1 MIRALENWSRYL
13 KMQPFV
19 LYTDHESLKNIHGQ
33 NKLSPRHAGW
43 AEFLQTFN
51 FSAKYKTGKTNVI
64 ADALSRRHN
73 QLAIHE
79 NRMIGFEMIKEQYV
93 GDPDF
98 NELYIAYLKEPQST
112 FHIQQVFLFKGNRLC
127 IPKTSL
133 RHLLVK
139 EVHEGSLG
147 GQFGIQ
153 KTLDMLGE
161 HFYWPKMLETAG
173 KYILRCE
180 ACIKEKI
187 TFHKGEYIPLPVASK
202 PWEHLS
208 MDFVMALPFQ
218 CVYGENPLLPL
229 NLIHVNFHDR

>member
-1 MIRALENWSRYL
+1 M
-13 KMQPFV
+13 
-19 LYTDHESLKNIHGQ
+19 
-33 NKLSPRHAGW
+33 
-43 AEFLQTFN
+43 
-51 FSAKYKTGKTNVI
+51 I

-208 MDFVMALPFQ
+208 MDFVMALPKTQ
-218 CVYGENPLLPL
+218 RGKDSIMV
-229 NLIHVNFHDR
+229 VVDRFSKMAHFIA